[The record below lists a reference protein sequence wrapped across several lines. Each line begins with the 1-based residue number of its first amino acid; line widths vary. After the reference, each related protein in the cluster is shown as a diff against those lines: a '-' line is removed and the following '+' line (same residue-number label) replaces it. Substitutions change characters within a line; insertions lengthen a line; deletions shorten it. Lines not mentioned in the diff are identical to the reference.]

1 MDYGQIV
8 VFIGYSKEI
17 TKQYKVYALDLGYT
31 IKASVVDFDK
41 NT

>member
-1 MDYGQIV
+1 M
-8 VFIGYSKEI
+8 GYSKET
-17 TKQYKVYALDLGYT
+17 TKQYKVYTLDLGYT